1 MVDDHEM
8 EKRELRFKNLESW
21 VEGIEGLLQDLV
33 WVLAEKHKY
42 EGDEIFSRTRVLRW
56 IGKEPYIWDGT
67 QTLQALEMDR
77 ERTLHLRW
85 HSNSTSP
92 FRVWANYL
100 QAKFVFWSFWWQR
113 LIQIQLLVLFIFES
127 AKRP

>member
-8 EKRELRFKNLESW
+8 DKGELRFKNLESW
-21 VEGIEGLLQDLV
+21 LEGIEGLLQDLV

-67 QTLQALEMDR
+67 QTLQALLEF
-77 ERTLHLRW
+77 ELIICKL
-85 HSNSTSP
+85 NLFFGP
-92 FRVWANYL
+92 FGDKGWYKYNYL
-100 QAKFVFWSFWWQR
+100 FYLFLKVQR
-113 LIQIQLLVLFIFES
+113 DHKSKSKIQKIVN
-127 AKRP
+127 

>member
-67 QTLQALEMDR
+67 QTLQALLEF
-77 ERTLHLRW
+77 ELIICKL
-85 HSNSTSP
+85 NLFFGP
-92 FRVWANYL
+92 FGDKDWYKYNYL
-100 QAKFVFWSFWWQR
+100 FYLFLKVQR
-113 LIQIQLLVLFIFES
+113 DHKSKSKIQKI
-127 AKRP
+127 AN